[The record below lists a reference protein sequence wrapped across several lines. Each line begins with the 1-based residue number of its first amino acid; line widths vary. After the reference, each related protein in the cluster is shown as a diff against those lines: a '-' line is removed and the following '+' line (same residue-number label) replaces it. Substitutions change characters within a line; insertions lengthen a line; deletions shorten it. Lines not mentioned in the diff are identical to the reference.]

1 VSATAQAQ
9 DILGNEAYPAV
20 RSYPAEDTVRTVAAM
35 GSPVETLLVVKR
47 ENAGSSA
54 RCRPTPPLARS
65 ATCSSCTPPTEVGG
79 TMDRPGEVPGT
90 SAREALER
98 LLLDG
103 PRRYTRLQVAGMA
116 GMAPERTQRLW
127 RALGFPDAA
136 DDAPVFTDADVEAL
150 GVLSTLIDSGFVDPD
165 TEGSIARA
173 MGQALSRLADWQTD
187 MLADALTRR
196 GPDGQRRPVGPD
208 EVVEVARALL
218 PKMRDIQHYVWRRH
232 LAANADRL
240 LAASGPGD
248 RRELGVGFADLV
260 GYTSRS
266 RGMGGRELGAM
277 IEDFESIAAEVI
289 ARHSGR
295 VVKTVG
301 DGVLF
306 TTASP
311 VDAVEIGLRLPEVW
325 DTEERPP
332 LRVGAAYGTVLTRLG
347 DVYSPVVN
355 LASRL
360 TSIARPSAVL
370 VDQQLARRLLGVP
383 AYRVRPLRRVSV
395 RGYDHLQ
402 PWLVRRRGATEDDA
416 PGVAAFEG
424 LLDEIADDVLTD
436 DGYEGSPGAGG
447 PFAD

>member
-1 VSATAQAQ
+1 
-9 DILGNEAYPAV
+9 
-20 RSYPAEDTVRTVAAM
+20 
-35 GSPVETLLVVKR
+35 
-47 ENAGSSA
+47 
-54 RCRPTPPLARS
+54 
-65 ATCSSCTPPTEVGG
+65 
-79 TMDRPGEVPGT
+79 MDRPGEVPG
-90 SAREALER
+90 SAAREALER

-103 PRRYTRLQVAGMA
+103 PRRYTRLQVAELS
-116 GMAPERTQRLW
+116 GMAPERTQRMW

-136 DDAPVFTDADVEAL
+136 DDDPAFTDADVAAL
-150 GVLSTLIDSGFVDPD
+150 GVLSTLIDSGFVEPGN
-165 TEGSIARA
+165 EASIARA

-187 MLADALTRR
+187 MLADALTRP
-196 GPDGQRRPVGPD
+196 GPDGQRSTVGPD

-218 PKMRDIQHYVWRRH
+218 PRMRDIQHYVWRRH

-289 ARHSGR
+289 ARHAGR

-306 TTASP
+306 TAATA
-311 VDAVEIGLRLPEVW
+311 VDAVEIGLDLPDAW
-325 DTEERPP
+325 KTEERPP
-332 LRVGAAYGTVLTRLG
+332 LRVGAAYGAVLTRLG

-360 TSIARPSAVL
+360 TSLARPNSLL
-370 VDQQLARRLLGVP
+370 VDQELAGLLRDVP
-383 AYRVRPLRRVSV
+383 EYRVRPLRRVSV

-402 PWLVRRRGATEDDA
+402 PWLVRRRETDEGEEPHGYDDQAFGTESEAGDS
-416 PGVAAFEG
+416 G
-424 LLDEIADDVLTD
+424 
-436 DGYEGSPGAGG
+436 DGTLSS
-447 PFAD
+447 